1 MQNDIA
7 IKVKNVTKVYHLY
20 DKPQD
25 RFKEALHPFR
35 KSYHHDFYAVNDIS
49 FEIKKG
55 ETVGIIGK
63 NGAGKSTLLKM
74 ITGVLTPTSGSI
86 QVNGKIASLLELG
99 AGFNPEMT
107 GLENIYLNG
116 TLMGFSQQEME
127 PKIGAI
133 LEFADIGEFIS
144 QPVKVYSSG
153 MFARLAFS
161 VAINVEPDILIVD
174 EALSVG
180 DARFQ
185 SKCIRKMEELAEKGI
200 TILFVTHDMQSVNKF
215 CKEVVW
221 LQDGK
226 INQMGEPAK
235 IIENYV
241 SFMTYGLETARET
254 PQENKQKT
262 KQKTKE
268 LKLIGT
274 NDLDSFGEKKAMIEG
289 AIFVDK
295 NGNPTSLLKQGD
307 YVSFICEF
315 STSIELHDVGIGVL
329 FKDTLN
335 NDILTF
341 NSYMYD
347 APISAIKEGIT
358 TTATI
363 KFKVPKL
370 FPREYVVA
378 VALSEG
384 TQKNHIQQHWIH
396 ELTIVNII
404 SKDHIDGALLS
415 LYPDEIE
422 YSYE

>member
-1 MQNDIA
+1 MTDDIA
-7 IKVKNVTKVYHLY
+7 IKVKNVTKIYHLY

-35 KSYHHDFYAVNDIS
+35 KSYHHDFFATNDIS

-74 ITGVLTPTSGSI
+74 ITGVLTPTSGDI

-99 AGFNPEMT
+99 AGFNPEIT

-116 TLMGFSQQEME
+116 ILMGFSQQEME
-127 PKIGAI
+127 PKIEAI

-161 VAINVEPDILIVD
+161 VAINVDPDILIID

-185 SKCIRKMEELAEKGI
+185 SKCIRKMEELAKKGI

-215 CKEVVW
+215 CKEVIW

-226 INQMGEPAK
+226 ISQLGEPAK

-241 SFMTYGLETARET
+241 SFMAYGLETVREI
-254 PQENKQKT
+254 PQKSKQKAN
-262 KQKTKE
+262 QKTKE
-268 LKLIGT
+268 LKLIDT
-274 NDLDSFGEKKAMIEG
+274 RDLDSFGEKKAMITG
-289 AIFVDK
+289 VIFVDK
-295 NGNPTSLLKQGD
+295 NGNPTSFIKQGD
-307 YVSFICEF
+307 YASFICEF

-335 NDILTF
+335 NDILNF

-347 APISAIKEGIT
+347 APISTIKEGIT
-358 TTATI
+358 TRVTI

-370 FPREYVVA
+370 FPREYVIT

-384 TQKNHIQQHWIH
+384 TQNNHTQQHWIH
-396 ELTIVNII
+396 ELTTVNII
-404 SKDHIDGALLS
+404 SKDHIDGSLLS

-422 YSYE
+422 YSHE